1 MISRLLTDLL
11 FEQFRDGIFLLFW
24 RSTFLILEF
33 LHVDLVH
40 NGLLVTHLRHLLVSI
55 LECVNKQVN
64 PLVQLVKIHL
74 HIFFLGLKV
83 FRFFIGI
90 EVFKLLVLLNR
101 LLLGLVCGD
110 SRPIFLL
117 LVLLLH
123 VSSGVG
129 VLLDHEAES
138 SLKGASLD
146 VLGSLREQFA
156 KILQLCL

>member
-11 FEQFRDGIFLLFW
+11 FEQFRDGIFLLIL

-40 NGLLVTHLRHLLVSI
+40 DSLLVTHLRHLLVSI

-83 FRFFIGI
+83 FRLFIGVEI
-90 EVFKLLVLLNR
+90 LQLLVIIDHLAR
-101 LLLGLVCGD
+101 LLLRLVRGE
-110 SRPIFLL
+110 SRSAVTLLL
-117 LVLLLH
+117 LVLLL
-123 VSSGVG
+123 
-129 VLLDHEAES
+129 
-138 SLKGASLD
+138 
-146 VLGSLREQFA
+146 
-156 KILQLCL
+156 